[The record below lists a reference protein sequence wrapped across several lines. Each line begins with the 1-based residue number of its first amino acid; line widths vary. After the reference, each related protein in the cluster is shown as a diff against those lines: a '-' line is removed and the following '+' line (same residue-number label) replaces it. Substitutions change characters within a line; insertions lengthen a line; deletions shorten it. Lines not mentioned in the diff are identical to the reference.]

1 MKRASLIIPIE
12 MIFNGYKMKKKKK
25 NPTTIGKLRKQYI
38 FRHVP
43 QVIP

>member
-12 MIFNGYKMKKKKK
+12 MIFNGHKMKKKKK
-25 NPTTIGKLRKQYI
+25 PTTIGKLRKQHI